1 MNTTPATDT
10 GGVVGAG
17 KVGIGAVDTV
27 IIGAGQ
33 SGLALGYYLAQQHRN
48 FVILDAG
55 TRVGDAWRSR
65 WDSLRLFTPAKY
77 NGLPGRP
84 FPGDPLAFPTKDEQA
99 DYLEDYASRFHL
111 PVRPNTAVTR
121 LSHDGQR
128 FHVTA
133 GTQRWTAANVVL
145 ATGACQLPKTP
156 GFAAE
161 LPSDVVQLHSHNY
174 RNPAQLK
181 PGPVLV
187 VGVGNSGAEIALE
200 TSRTHETW
208 LAGKPSAEIPFRH
221 GRTAARFFL
230 PVVRFAGMHV
240 LTTNTP
246 VGRKVLPKIAAM
258 ATPLIRTKL
267 ADLRAAGVHLVPR
280 VTGVRGRRSNA
291 RRRPAPSGG
300 KRHLVHRL
308 HRGLPVAGHPGA
320 ARELAG
326 AAAPRDRG
334 CPAGPVPAG
343 ERAHLRRSIGN
354 PPRRGPGRQIPGE
367 AARRH
372 PGSAARSG
380 GPERAGGITH
390 VRHVFRTQARARP
403 SQQGHHKHC

>member
-10 GGVVGAG
+10 GGAVGPATLG
-17 KVGIGAVDTV
+17 TAAVDTV

-128 FHVTA
+128 FQVTA
-133 GTQRWTAANVVL
+133 GTQRWTAANAVL
-145 ATGACQLPKTP
+145 ATGACQQPRTP

-161 LPSDVVQLHSHNY
+161 LPSDVVQLHSY
-174 RNPAQLK
+174 DYKNPAQLK

-200 TSRTHETW
+200 TSRTHETF
-208 LAGKPSAEIPFRH
+208 LAGKPSGEIPFRH
-221 GRTAARFFL
+221 GRTAARFL
-230 PVVRFAGMHV
+230 IPVVRFAGMHV

-246 VGRKVLPKIAAM
+246 VGRKALPKM
-258 ATPLIRTKL
+258 AGMASPLIRTRL
-267 ADLRAAGVHLVPR
+267 ADLGAAGVHLVPR
-280 VTGVRGRRSNA
+280 VTGVQDGDVMLDDRER
-291 RRRPAPSGG
+291 
-300 KRHLVHRL
+300 
-308 HRGLPVAGHPGA
+308 LPVANVIWCTGFTEAYPWLDITELPANWREQQHRGIVDALPG
-320 ARELAG
+320 LYLLG
-326 AAAPRDRG
+326 NDLLFAAASDTFPGVCRDAKYLAKRLAATRAPQ
-334 CPAGPVPAG
+334 PAAEV
-343 ERAHLRRSIGN
+343 
-354 PPRRGPGRQIPGE
+354 
-367 AARRH
+367 
-372 PGSAARSG
+372 RSG
-380 GPERAGGITH
+380 LA
-390 VRHVFRTQARARP
+390 A
-403 SQQGHHKHC
+403 

>member
-10 GGVVGAG
+10 GGVVGPG

-33 SGLALGYYLAQQHRN
+33 SGLALGYYLAQQHRD

-55 TRVGDAWRSR
+55 TRVGEAWRSR

-145 ATGACQLPKTP
+145 ATGACQLPRTP
-156 GFAAE
+156 GFAAD
-161 LPSDVVQLHSHNY
+161 LPSDVVQLHSRHY
-174 RNPAQLK
+174 KNPAQLK

-221 GRTAARFFL
+221 GRAAARFVF
-230 PVVRFAGMHV
+230 PVVRFAGLHV

-246 VGRKVLPKIAAM
+246 VGRRMLPKIAAM
-258 ATPLIRTKL
+258 ARPLIRTKL

-280 VTGVRGRRSNA
+280 VTGVEDGEVMLDDGRR
-291 RRRPAPSGG
+291 
-300 KRHLVHRL
+300 
-308 HRGLPVAGHPGA
+308 LPVANVIWCTGFTEAYPWLDIPALPVNWREQQHRGIVDALPGLYLLGKELIFAEASETLPGVCRDAKYLAKRLA
-320 ARELAG
+320 ATRAPQHAAEVQSGLA
-326 AAAPRDRG
+326 A
-334 CPAGPVPAG
+334 
-343 ERAHLRRSIGN
+343 
-354 PPRRGPGRQIPGE
+354 
-367 AARRH
+367 
-372 PGSAARSG
+372 
-380 GPERAGGITH
+380 
-390 VRHVFRTQARARP
+390 
-403 SQQGHHKHC
+403 